1 MKRVLGNRF
10 LSISVATSKQ
20 KNKKT
25 KTNDGLL

>member
-10 LSISVATSKQ
+10 LSISVATSEQ
-20 KNKKT
+20 KNK